1 MAPNEFIK
9 GLRQGA
15 KLTQV
20 EVANKL
26 GVARTTYTAIENGQ
40 GELSLSEIRKLSEL
54 YQIPPGDI
62 VEGRISD
69 SEEINNA
76 NLVREEAL
84 DFYYAAGEPVEIP
97 REAVPVL
104 NPVKLRNVLLYITEK
119 AGAKPSVGETVLYK
133 LLYFIDFDFY
143 EKAGRSI
150 TGLTYI
156 KNHYG
161 PIPAASFSG
170 VIASMVAA
178 GELELTETPYFSH
191 KQKKYLP
198 TVRPDLSGL
207 TAEEIKHIDAELG
220 RLADKTA
227 SEFTE
232 LSHRDTPWISAKPK
246 GKIDYR
252 MAMYRTDATSVRDTT
267 DEL

>member
-1 MAPNEFIK
+1 MTPNEFIK

-15 KLTQV
+15 NLTQAA
-20 EVANKL
+20 VAKKL

-40 GELSLSEIRKLSEL
+40 GELSLSEIRKLAEL

-69 SEEINNA
+69 NEGTYNA
-76 NLVREEAL
+76 NMVREEAL
-84 DFYYAAGEPVEIP
+84 DFYYSGREPDEIAH
-97 REAVPVL
+97 EAIPAL
-104 NPVKLRNVLLYITEK
+104 NPAKLRNVLLYITEK
-119 AGAKPSVGETVLYK
+119 AGAKPNMGETVLYK

-143 EKAGRSI
+143 EKTGHSV

-161 PIPAASFSG
+161 PTPSASFSG
-170 VIASMVAA
+170 VVASMVAA
-178 GELELTETPYFSH
+178 GELEMAETPYFSH

-198 TVRPDLSGL
+198 TVKPDLSGL
-207 TAEEIKHIDAELG
+207 SAAEIKHIDAELD

-227 SEFTE
+227 AELTEF
-232 LSHRDTPWISAKPK
+232 SHRDTPWISAKAK

-252 MAMYRTDATSVRDTT
+252 MAMYRTDATSVRDIT